1 VGFWEKS
8 LVFHSRFKQI
18 QECVGLR
25 VFQGASQINLDV
37 KGRLAV
43 PVKHRD
49 GLAEPSSGKLVLTAH
64 PHKCL
69 LLYPEA
75 NWLPIRDRV
84 MNLPAMNVTTATW
97 KRMLIGFA
105 EDMTLDNA
113 GRLLISPELR
123 AYAGIEKQVMFVG
136 QGSHF
141 EVWSLA
147 AWNEQIAQL
156 TSGSAALPPGTEDFI
171 L

>member
-1 VGFWEKS
+1 VS
-8 LVFHSRFKQI
+8 VL
-18 QECVGLR
+18 
-25 VFQGASQINLDV
+25 FQGASQINLDA
-37 KGRLAV
+37 KGRLAI

-49 GLAEPSSGKLVLTAH
+49 GLAAPSSGKLVLTAH

-75 NWLPIRDRV
+75 HWEPIRDRV
-84 MNLPAMNVTTATW
+84 MKLPAMNTAAASW

-105 EDMTLDNA
+105 EDLTLDNA
-113 GRLLISPELR
+113 GRMLVSPELR
-123 AYAGIEKQVMFVG
+123 QFAGIEKQVMFVG

-141 EVWSLA
+141 EVWSLN
-147 AWNEQIAQL
+147 AWNEQIAAL
-156 TSGSAALPPGTEDFI
+156 TSGAQSLPPGTEDFT

>member
-1 VGFWEKS
+1 MFG
-8 LVFHSRFKQI
+8 SRSA
-18 QECVGLR
+18 VAVL
-25 VFQGASQINLDV
+25 FQGASQINLDA

-49 GLAEPSSGKLVLTAH
+49 GLAQPSGGKLVLTAH

-75 NWLPIRDRV
+75 DWQPIRDRV
-84 MNLPAMNVTTATW
+84 MKLPAMNVAAASW

-105 EDMTLDNA
+105 EDLVLDGA
-113 GRLLISPELR
+113 GRILVSPELR
-123 AYAGIEKQVMFVG
+123 SFAGIEKQIMFVG
-136 QGSHF
+136 QGTHF
-141 EVWSLA
+141 EVWSLN
-147 AWNEQIAQL
+147 AWNEQIAAL
-156 TSGSAALPPGTEDFI
+156 TSGEAALPPGTEDFT